1 MKNTQLSPNKTSWN
15 KKYSPSRQF
24 TPVKW
29 AQARYGKRAKA
40 NTPSLDTSLGQLNNF
55 RRCLQYEFVSGKRF
69 TKCARRVSG
78 LLRLNE
84 HGWPMRLDL
93 LLTSSPIR
101 SERCGSAN
109 FQNSTVRTHYPSAH
123 QPSLA
128 ARPRTY
134 LLQTGSYDVS
144 IQPRHLSAE
153 LGSRTSRSRTRT
165 RRRTWVSR
173 TRTRTL
179 VQRTRT
185 CKLVLEDKDF
195 PRGPPGS
202 R

>member
-1 MKNTQLSPNKTSWN
+1 MNRKF
-15 KKYSPSRQF
+15 KKHNYPQIKPVEIKSIFPSRQF

-84 HGWPMRLDL
+84 HGGPMRLDL
-93 LLTSSPIR
+93 LLTSSPIC

-165 RRRTWVSR
+165 
-173 TRTRTL
+173 L